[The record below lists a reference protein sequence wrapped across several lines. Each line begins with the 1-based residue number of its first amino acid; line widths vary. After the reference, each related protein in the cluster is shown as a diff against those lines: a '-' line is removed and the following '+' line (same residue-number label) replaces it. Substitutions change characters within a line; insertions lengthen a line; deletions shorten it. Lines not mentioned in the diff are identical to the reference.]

1 MRIALDV
8 SSIDG
13 RTFVVFGDTLESR
26 KLYINDLLSQHRETS
41 GGGILLDE
49 IDAREK
55 HLSIEHA
62 RQLLERVRY
71 TSLQNGTQ
79 FFVIYGA
86 DTLSI
91 VVQNALLKT
100 LEEVSSGKSFIL
112 ELARVDSLL
121 PTIQSRAF
129 HIKVSGESPSEVFN
143 VKDLQ
148 SKSLADLFVVAEEYS
163 ESVEK
168 ARDLVEGLLSYMRKK
183 YLEKGIVSQYINFT
197 EFLLTSYGQIGN
209 TNVSLRL
216 LLENCMLNFY
226 SLFVK

>member
-71 TSLQNGTQ
+71 TSLQKGTQ

-100 LEEVSSGKSFIL
+100 LEEVSKGKSFIL

-129 HIKVSGESPSEVFN
+129 HIKVNGESPNEVFN

-168 ARDLVEGLLSYMRKK
+168 SRDLVEGLLSYMRKK
-183 YLEKGIVSQYINFT
+183 YLEKGIVSQHINFT